1 MYVAHSDRGQS
12 EQIIYLFYPLL
23 IWVEFL
29 ETLLPSGNHSTFNLI
44 LNLIL
49 NYIVSFQLT
58 FNFWDLYVSFLKSL
72 R

>member
-1 MYVAHSDRGQS
+1 MYIAHSVRGQS

-23 IWVEFL
+23 IWFGFL
-29 ETLLPSGNHSTFNLI
+29 EILLPSENHSTLNLI

-49 NYIVSFQLT
+49 NYIVSFQVA
-58 FNFWDLYVSFLKSL
+58 FNFWDLYISCLKSL